1 MVIFLSRLKHGTQ
14 GKKRWA
20 GLITMEVMFEY
31 SPGKVFVLNYFFVN
45 VTFDCVCEEHISF
58 FCDGIC

>member
-1 MVIFLSRLKHGTQ
+1 
-14 GKKRWA
+14 
-20 GLITMEVMFEY
+20 MEVMFEY

-58 FCDGIC
+58 FCDGICQKILREI